1 MYTPEAQ
8 GSRPAAAPSRRL
20 GRNIGGVALM
30 LLGVA
35 LMAWGAHHL
44 TENGTC
50 SNTGYVSYGPV
61 PTCKGNEFLYITSAF
76 FLGPAVAGVG
86 WLMAQISGL
95 MWPITCIGLGVS
107 LFTIRNDV
115 GAAPGAK
122 AFGMLAGVSFAAL
135 AVLSVIVTLRKRHRK
150 TASGGITHAGIPGPA
165 IAPGP
170 AAPGPAAPGP
180 AAPGRAAPGPAAPG
194 PATMP
199 VVSAPPSWGVQ
210 VAPAAAGSGSD
221 PFDKIAKL
229 AQLRDTGALTDTEFQ
244 REKAKLLNE
253 I

>member
-1 MYTPEAQ
+1 MYTTEAQ

-20 GRNIGGVALM
+20 ARNIGGVALM
-30 LLGVA
+30 VIGVA

-44 TENGTC
+44 TENGNC
-50 SNTGYVSYGPV
+50 SSTGYVSYGPV
-61 PTCKGNEFLYITSAF
+61 PTCKGSEFLYITSAF

-86 WLMAQISGL
+86 WLMARISGL
-95 MWPITCIGLGVS
+95 MWPITCIGLGVGF
-107 LFTIRNDV
+107 FTIRYDDV

-122 AFGMLAGVSFAAL
+122 AFSMLVGVSFAGL
-135 AVLSVIVTLRKRHRK
+135 AALSVIVTLRKRHRK
-150 TASGGITHAGIPGPA
+150 TASPGIPHAGDPGL

-170 AAPGPAAPGP
+170 AAAVPAIA
-180 AAPGRAAPGPAAPG
+180 
-194 PATMP
+194 P
-199 VVSAPPSWGVQ
+199 VVSAPPSWGAPVTP
-210 VAPAAAGSGSD
+210 VNPAATGSESD

-229 AQLRDTGALTDTEFQ
+229 AQLRDTGALTDAEFQ

>member
-20 GRNIGGVALM
+20 GRTIGGVALM

-44 TENGTC
+44 TENGNC
-50 SNTGYVSYGPV
+50 SSTGYVSYGPV

-76 FLGPAVAGVG
+76 FVGPAVALVG
-86 WLMAQISGL
+86 WVMAQISGL
-95 MWPITCIGLGVS
+95 MWPLTCIGFGVGF
-107 LFTIRNDV
+107 FTIRDDV

-122 AFGMLAGVSFAAL
+122 AFGTLAAECFAAL

-150 TASGGITHAGIPGPA
+150 TASGGITHAGIPGLATAPRPA
-165 IAPGP
+165 AAGP
-170 AAPGPAAPGP
+170 AAAGLAAPGS
-180 AAPGRAAPGPAAPG
+180 AAAG

-210 VAPAAAGSGSD
+210 VTPAAAGSGSD